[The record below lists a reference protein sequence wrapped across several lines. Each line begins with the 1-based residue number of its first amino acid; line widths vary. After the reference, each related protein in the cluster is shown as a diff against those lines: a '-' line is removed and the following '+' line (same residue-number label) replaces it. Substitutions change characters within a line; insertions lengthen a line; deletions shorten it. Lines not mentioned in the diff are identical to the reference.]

1 MGQELRLGTTDD
13 PFSSPVRSEWS
24 LNRRI
29 STLLDG
35 VSLETGL
42 CKLGVPCEGFL
53 AKPRQGVCTK
63 VLRIRVRKGELMKF
77 NEGLLLSRHSMF
89 I

>member
-13 PFSSPVRSEWS
+13 PFNRPVRSEWS
-24 LNRRI
+24 LNHRI

-35 VSLETGL
+35 VSLETEL
-42 CKLGVPCEGFL
+42 CKLSVPCEGFL
-53 AKPRQGVCTK
+53 AKPRQGVYTK
-63 VLRIRVRKGELMKF
+63 VLRIRVRKGELMQSNKAP
-77 NEGLLLSRHSMF
+77 LLLRHSML